1 MRSAVCSLCF
11 LGLSLPVFGEL
22 AIDRLA
28 LHQYEDGPLLGPNYE
43 FLPGETAYFSCRV
56 SGFQVRV
63 QEEERTAKLTWEMQ
77 VEDPSGALL
86 ENPLSGQIQE
96 SLSSQDKT
104 WIPKFLAS
112 FVVPPFAP
120 SGTYKIPV
128 HIRDEIAG
136 KDLRA
141 TLEFKVRGHDVEPS
155 ETLVARNFKLL
166 HAEDETAVTPPIFKP
181 GSTLWAKFDITGF
194 KLGPQN
200 NFSVEYGLA
209 VENGEGKQ
217 LFSQPMAAE
226 DHGEPFY
233 PKRYVPGVLSLNLDS
248 NVSKG
253 QYTLVVILRDQVGQ
267 QLQEVRQPFQVE

>member
-1 MRSAVCSLCF
+1 MRTALWSLCF
-11 LGLSLPVFGEL
+11 VCLTLRAFGAL

-28 LHQYEDGPLLGPNYE
+28 LHQYEDGPLLGHDYE

-56 SGFQVRV
+56 SGFQVQT
-63 QEEERTAKLTWEMQ
+63 QEEERIAKLTWEMQ
-77 VEDPSGALL
+77 VEDPTGVLL
-86 ENPLSGQIQE
+86 EKPVSGKIQE

-128 HIRDEIAG
+128 HIRDEVAG
-136 KDLRA
+136 KDLKA

-166 HAEDETAVTPPIFKP
+166 HSEDETSVTPPAFKP

-194 KLGPQN
+194 KIGAQN

-209 VENGEGKQ
+209 VENSEGKQ

-248 NVSKG
+248 NVPKG
-253 QYTLVVILRDQVGQ
+253 QYVLVVILRDQVGQ
-267 QLQEVRQPFQVE
+267 QLQE